1 MIFALGFACGLIV
14 GVMLA
19 WLCLTWLHPIDTEET
34 GTFLFPMSKGS
45 K

>member
-1 MIFALGFACGLIV
+1 VIFAVGFACGLIV

-19 WLCLTWLHPIDTEET
+19 WLCLTWLHPIDIEET
-34 GTFLFPMSKGS
+34 GTSLFPINKGG